1 MSDIHIGPSDASN
14 SRCINTRETPRRMLT
29 DPETV
34 NVPDVVVAVSGDAD
48 DDGSVEAYT
57 AARRMVRESAL
68 RNRAAVAFCTGNH
81 DERGTFAQV
90 PGSGHRGAEG
100 PPDHGTGTERAS
112 ARGSPLGLTPPSTDT
127 SVKRPK
133 AHSCT
138 SELTRP
144 HHNWSPRSFAP
155 SRTTDHQGPAAP
167 RRVSLTPT
175 PD

>member
-1 MSDIHIGPSDASN
+1 
-14 SRCINTRETPRRMLT
+14 MLT

-81 DERGTFAQV
+81 DERGTFAKV

-100 PPDHGTGTERAS
+100 ARARRTMARVPKGHPPVGVLLDF
-112 ARGSPLGLTPPSTDT
+112 
-127 SVKRPK
+127 
-133 AHSCT
+133 
-138 SELTRP
+138 RP
-144 HHNWSPRSFAP
+144 H
-155 SRTTDHQGPAAP
+155 Q
-167 RRVSLTPT
+167 PT
-175 PD
+175 RA